1 MKIIKKDNFVFYAD
15 VEKTKEYYS
24 SLSDCGCYGCRNL
37 CAQIKDFS
45 PELNDFLSE
54 FGIDICRPDE
64 SVDFPEKDHVYYSLV
79 GYTVTGHIETNGIY
93 KTKIGTLRIEI
104 TNGNSPDYWFP
115 NEQKEPH
122 FFISVSGITLP
133 WVLDEPI
140 PDEERFIDKVIRF
153 IKDIFKPKNKEQ

>member
-24 SLSDCGCYGCRNL
+24 SNSVCDCLGCRNL
-37 CAQIKDFS
+37 HKQIKFLS

-64 SVDFPEKDHVYYSLV
+64 SVDFIEKDHVYYSLV
-79 GYTVTGHIETNGIY
+79 GYTVTGHIETKGIY
-93 KTKIGTLRIEI
+93 KTKIGKFQIEI
-104 TNGNSPDYWFP
+104 TDGDSPYYWFP

-140 PDEERFIDKVIRF
+140 PEEERLTDKVIRF
-153 IKDIFKPKNKEQ
+153 FKSLFKKHSSN